1 MKKIYVFTV
10 LFCLVAEQ
18 SMASGFWNLVGNAAG
33 GSFFWLVIPGIIIT
47 IFFKIFF
54 PKKEDPHG
62 HGHDHGHGGHGDH
75 GHGHDNG
82 NHGSHGGHDDKHGH
96 DSHDKKH
103 DNHAPKHDT
112 HEKHDSHGDNHG
124 HPKPAQKSGGYNHHD
139 NDNARRFGQKAD
151 PHH

>member
-18 SMASGFWNLVGNAAG
+18 SMASGFWNLVGNVAG
-33 GSFFWLVIPGIIIT
+33 GYFFWLVIPGIIIT

-62 HGHDHGHGGHGDH
+62 HGHGGHGDH
-75 GHGHDNG
+75 GHGHDNHAD
-82 NHGSHGGHDDKHGH
+82 NHAQKHDDH
-96 DSHDKKH
+96 KKH
-103 DNHAPKHDT
+103 DNHAESHAPKHDT

-139 NDNARRFGQKAD
+139 NDNARRFGQKTD